1 MAGPFI
7 FYIMLTIALESVRFF
22 AYHGLYKEEQVLG
35 NHFILDVQV
44 SIPEPEHP
52 SMLVESVNYET
63 LYNIACKVMEVPQP
77 LLEQVVHD
85 ITAAI
90 REKYPSVTHSKVT
103 LRKQAPPFGGDLAY
117 AVVSLDKQY

>member
-1 MAGPFI
+1 
-7 FYIMLTIALESVRFF
+7 MLTIALESIKFF

-52 SMLVESVNYET
+52 SMLSESVNYEE
-63 LYNIACKVMEVPQP
+63 LYSIARRVMEVPQP

-90 REKYPSVTHSKVT
+90 RAKYPYVTHSKVT
-103 LRKQAPPFGGDLAY
+103 LRKQAPPFGGDLAFS
-117 AVVSLDKQY
+117 VVSLEKQY

>member
-1 MAGPFI
+1 
-7 FYIMLTIALESVRFF
+7 MLTIALESIKFF
-22 AYHGLYKEEQVLG
+22 SYHGLYKEEQVLG

-52 SMLVESVNYET
+52 SMLAESVNYEE
-63 LYNIACKVMEVPQP
+63 LYGIACRVMEVPQP
-77 LLEQVVHD
+77 LLEQVVHN

-90 REKYPSVTHSKVT
+90 RERYPAVTHSRVT

-117 AVVSLDKQY
+117 SVVSLEKQY

>member
-1 MAGPFI
+1 
-7 FYIMLTIALESVRFF
+7 MLTIALESARFF
-22 AYHGLYKEEQVLG
+22 AFHGLYQEEQVLG

-52 SMLVESVNYET
+52 SMLSESVNYEE
-63 LYNIACKVMEVPQP
+63 LYNIACGVMKVPQP

-90 REKYPSVTHSKVT
+90 RERYPAVAHSKVT

-117 AVVSLDKQY
+117 SVVSLEKHY